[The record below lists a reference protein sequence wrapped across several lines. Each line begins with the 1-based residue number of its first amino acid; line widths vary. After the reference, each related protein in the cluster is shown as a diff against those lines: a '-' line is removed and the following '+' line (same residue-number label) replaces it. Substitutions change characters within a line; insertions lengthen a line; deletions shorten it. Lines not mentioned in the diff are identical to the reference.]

1 MTSYTK
7 MRNSLRY
14 IQLILWALMLTVS
27 VRAQDTQDTPEMSSL
42 DSLAIKSEIKAR
54 LTLFMDDLNQLYMV
68 EQMKI
73 SLNDDVAISP
83 TLVVTLQDRI
93 NYLNQTYNSLDVKW
107 NTYYQASQ
115 LDIAA
120 DEELME
126 DVAKLEQ
133 LKQSVKD
140 TLDLR
145 TQQVGAIANFASA
158 DKFIVSRIDVY
169 KKLYTKAYK
178 LSLLK
183 KFGPML
189 EKVKAKE
196 QVVFGE
202 LQTNY
207 EQAKAAS
214 GLVPSLNRR
223 METIDE
229 QYVIMKSVS
238 EKVQALEY
246 KPWMQRIKDY
256 VMGLAAVSI
265 ILMFVNG
272 IWAKFKA
279 YKDKTANLK
288 KYNDMLKNNGKDT
301 TYPTI

>member
-1 MTSYTK
+1 MSYTK
-7 MRNSLRY
+7 LGNGLRRMR
-14 IQLILWALMLTVS
+14 LILWALVLAVS
-27 VRAQDTQDTPEMSSL
+27 VRAQETPEPSSA
-42 DSLAIKSEIKAR
+42 DSVAIRAEIKAR
-54 LTLFMDDLNQLYMV
+54 LTLFMDDLNQLYVV

-73 SLNDDVAISP
+73 SLNDVSISP
-83 TLVVTLQDRI
+83 TLVGTFQDRI
-93 NYLNQTYNSLDVKW
+93 NYLNQSYNALDVKW
-107 NTYYQASQ
+107 TTYYQASQ

-126 DVAKLEQ
+126 EVAKLEQ
-133 LKQSVKD
+133 LKQVVKD
-140 TLDLR
+140 SLDIR
-145 TQQVGAIANFASA
+145 TQQVDAIAKFASA
-158 DKFIVSRIDVY
+158 DKFIISHVDVY
-169 KKLYTKAYK
+169 KKLYKKAFK

-196 QVVFGE
+196 QVIFTE

-207 EQAKAAS
+207 EQAKAS
-214 GLVPSLNRR
+214 SELVPSLKSR
-223 METIDE
+223 METLDE

-238 EKVQALEY
+238 EKVQALEF
-246 KPWMQRIKDY
+246 KPLMQRVKDY

-272 IWAKFKA
+272 LWSKFKA
-279 YKDKTANLK
+279 YKDKAANLK
-288 KYNDMLKNNGKDT
+288 KYNDIMKNNGKDS

>member
-1 MTSYTK
+1 V
-7 MRNSLRY
+7 
-14 IQLILWALMLTVS
+14 A
-27 VRAQDTQDTPEMSSL
+27 VRAQDTPAMSSL

-73 SLNDDVAISP
+73 SLNDNVAISP
-83 TLVVTLQDRI
+83 TLVVTLQDRM
-93 NYLNQTYNSLDVKW
+93 NYLNQSYNSLDVKW

-126 DVAKLEQ
+126 EVAKLEQ

-145 TQQVGAIANFASA
+145 TQQVDAIAKFASA
-158 DKFIVSRIDVY
+158 DKFIISHVDVY

-202 LQTNY
+202 LQTNF

-214 GLVPSLNRR
+214 ELVPTLNRR
-223 METIDE
+223 METLDE

-256 VMGLAAVSI
+256 VMGLAAVAI

-272 IWAKFKA
+272 IWSKFKA
-279 YKDKTANLK
+279 YKDKAANLK

>member
-1 MTSYTK
+1 
-7 MRNSLRY
+7 
-14 IQLILWALMLTVS
+14 
-27 VRAQDTQDTPEMSSL
+27 
-42 DSLAIKSEIKAR
+42 
-54 LTLFMDDLNQLYMV
+54 MV

-73 SLNDDVAISP
+73 SLNDNVAISP
-83 TLVVTLQDRI
+83 TLVVTFQDRI
-93 NYLNQTYNSLDVKW
+93 NYLNQSYNSLDVKW

-126 DVAKLEQ
+126 EVAKLEQ

-145 TQQVGAIANFASA
+145 TQQVDAIAKFASA
-158 DKFIVSRIDVY
+158 DKFIISHVDVY

-202 LQTNY
+202 LQTNF

-214 GLVPSLNRR
+214 ELVPTLNRR
-223 METIDE
+223 METLDE

-256 VMGLAAVSI
+256 VMGLAAVAI

-272 IWAKFKA
+272 IWSKFKA
-279 YKDKTANLK
+279 YKDKAANLK

>member
-1 MTSYTK
+1 MSYTK
-7 MRNSLRY
+7 MRNTLKY
-14 IQLILWALMLTVS
+14 IQLTLWALLLAVV
-27 VRAQDTQDTPEMSSL
+27 VRAQDTPAMSSL

-54 LTLFMDDLNQLYMV
+54 LTLFVDDLNQLYMV

-73 SLNDDVAISP
+73 SLNENVSISP

-93 NYLNQTYNSLDVKW
+93 NYLNQSYNALDVKW
-107 NTYYQASQ
+107 STYYQASQ

-126 DVAKLEQ
+126 EVANLEQ
-133 LKQSVKD
+133 LKQTVKD

-145 TQQVGAIANFASA
+145 TQQVDAIAKFASA
-158 DKFIVSRIDVY
+158 DKFIISHVDVY

-202 LQTNY
+202 LQTNF

-214 GLVPSLNRR
+214 ELVPTLNTR
-223 METIDE
+223 METLDE

-246 KPWMQRIKDY
+246 KPWIQRIKDY
-256 VMGLAAVSI
+256 VMGLAAVAI

-272 IWAKFKA
+272 IWSKFKA
-279 YKDKTANLK
+279 YKDKAANLK

>member
-1 MTSYTK
+1 
-7 MRNSLRY
+7 MRNTLRY
-14 IQLILWALMLTVS
+14 IQLILWAMVLTVA
-27 VRAQDTQDTPEMSSL
+27 VRAQDTPAMSSL

-73 SLNDDVAISP
+73 SLNDNVAISP
-83 TLVVTLQDRI
+83 TLVVTFQDRI
-93 NYLNQTYNSLDVKW
+93 NYLNQSYNSLDVKW

-126 DVAKLEQ
+126 EVAKLEQ

-145 TQQVGAIANFASA
+145 TQQVDAIAKFASA
-158 DKFIVSRIDVY
+158 DKFIISHVDVY

-202 LQTNY
+202 LQTNF

-214 GLVPSLNRR
+214 ELVPTLNRR
-223 METIDE
+223 METLDE

-256 VMGLAAVSI
+256 VMGLAAVAI

-272 IWAKFKA
+272 IWSKFKA
-279 YKDKTANLK
+279 YKDKAANLK

>member
-1 MTSYTK
+1 MK
-7 MRNSLRY
+7 LGNRLRY
-14 IQLILWALMLTVS
+14 IWLILWALVLAVTA
-27 VRAQDTQDTPEMSSL
+27 RAQENTGLSPS
-42 DSLAIKSEIKAR
+42 DSLAIKAEIKAR

-68 EQMKI
+68 EQMKVSLDGDVDI
-73 SLNDDVAISP
+73 SS
-83 TLVVTLQDRI
+83 TLVGTLQDRI
-93 NYLNQTYNSLDVKW
+93 NYLNQSYNSMDVKW

-133 LKQSVKD
+133 LKQTVKD

-145 TQQVGAIANFASA
+145 TQQVDAIAKFASA
-158 DKFIVSRIDVY
+158 DKFIISQINVY
-169 KKLYTKAYK
+169 KKLYSKAYK

-183 KFGPML
+183 KFAPML

-196 QVVFGE
+196 QVIFTE

-207 EQAKAAS
+207 EQAKAS
-214 GLVPSLNRR
+214 SEIVPSLKNR
-223 METIDE
+223 METLDE
-229 QYVIMKSVS
+229 QYIIMKSVS
-238 EKVQALEY
+238 EKVQALAF
-246 KPWMQRIKDY
+246 KPWMQRVKDY
-256 VMGLAAVSI
+256 VMGLAAVAI

-272 IWAKFKA
+272 LWSKFKA
-279 YKDKTANLK
+279 YKDKAANLK
-288 KYNDMLKNNGKDT
+288 KYNDIMKNNGRDS

>member
-1 MTSYTK
+1 
-7 MRNSLRY
+7 
-14 IQLILWALMLTVS
+14 
-27 VRAQDTQDTPEMSSL
+27 MSSS
-42 DSLAIKSEIKAR
+42 DSLAIKAEIMAR
-54 LTLFMDDLNQLYMV
+54 LTLFMDDLNQLYTV

-73 SLNDDVAISP
+73 ALNDVSISP
-83 TLVVTLQDRI
+83 TLVTTFQDRI
-93 NYLNQTYNSLDVKW
+93 NYLNQSYNALDVKW
-107 NTYYQASQ
+107 TTYYQASQ

-126 DVAKLEQ
+126 EVAKLEQ
-133 LKQSVKD
+133 LKQVVKD
-140 TLDLR
+140 SLDLR
-145 TQQVGAIANFASA
+145 IQQVDAVAKFASA
-158 DKFIVSRIDVY
+158 DKFIISHVDVY
-169 KKLYTKAYK
+169 KKLYKKAFK

-202 LQTNY
+202 LQTNF

-214 GLVPSLNRR
+214 EMVPSLQSR
-223 METIDE
+223 METLDE

-256 VMGLAAVSI
+256 VMGLAAVAI

-272 IWAKFKA
+272 LWSKFKA
-279 YKDKTANLK
+279 YKEKAASLK
-288 KYNDMLKNNGKDT
+288 KYNDMLNNNGKDT

>member
-1 MTSYTK
+1 M
-7 MRNSLRY
+7 
-14 IQLILWALMLTVS
+14 MLAVT
-27 VRAQDTQDTPEMSSL
+27 VRAQETPAMSSS
-42 DSLAIKSEIKAR
+42 DSLAIKAEIMAR
-54 LTLFMDDLNQLYMV
+54 LTLFMDDLNQLYTV

-73 SLNDDVAISP
+73 ALNDVSISP
-83 TLVVTLQDRI
+83 TLVTTFQDRI
-93 NYLNQTYNSLDVKW
+93 NYLNQSYNALDVKW
-107 NTYYQASQ
+107 TTYYQALQ

-126 DVAKLEQ
+126 EVAKLEQ
-133 LKQSVKD
+133 LKQVVKD
-140 TLDLR
+140 SLDLR
-145 TQQVGAIANFASA
+145 ILQVDAVAKFASA
-158 DKFIVSRIDVY
+158 DKFIISHVDVY
-169 KKLYTKAYK
+169 KKLYKKAFK

-202 LQTNY
+202 LQTNF

-214 GLVPSLNRR
+214 EMVPSLQSR
-223 METIDE
+223 METLDE

-256 VMGLAAVSI
+256 VMGLAAVAI

-272 IWAKFKA
+272 LWSKFKA
-279 YKDKTANLK
+279 YKEKAASLK
-288 KYNDMLKNNGKDT
+288 KYNDMLNNNGKDT

>member
-1 MTSYTK
+1 MSYTK
-7 MRNSLRY
+7 LGNGLRRMR
-14 IQLILWALMLTVS
+14 LILWALVLAVS
-27 VRAQDTQDTPEMSSL
+27 VCAQETPEASSA
-42 DSLAIKSEIKAR
+42 DSVAIRAEIKAR
-54 LTLFMDDLNQLYMV
+54 LTLFMDDLNQLYQV
-68 EQMKI
+68 EQMKVPLSEDVDI
-73 SLNDDVAISP
+73 SS
-83 TLVVTLQDRI
+83 TLVVTLQDRVS
-93 NYLNQTYNSLDVKW
+93 YLNQSYNAMDVKW

-115 LDIAA
+115 LDIAS

-133 LKQSVKD
+133 LKQTVKD

-145 TQQVGAIANFASA
+145 TQQVDAIAKFASA
-158 DKFIVSRIDVY
+158 DKFIISQINVY
-169 KKLYTKAYK
+169 KKLYSKAYK

-183 KFGPML
+183 KFAPML

-196 QVVFGE
+196 QVIFTE

-207 EQAKAAS
+207 EQAKAS
-214 GLVPSLNRR
+214 SELVPSLKSR
-223 METIDE
+223 METLDE

-238 EKVQALEY
+238 EKVQALEF
-246 KPWMQRIKDY
+246 KPLMQRVKDY

-272 IWAKFKA
+272 LWSKFKA
-279 YKDKTANLK
+279 YKDKAANLK
-288 KYNDMLKNNGKDT
+288 KYNDIMKNNGKDS

>member
-1 MTSYTK
+1 MSYT
-7 MRNSLRY
+7 RLRSRLKNM
-14 IQLILWALMLTVS
+14 QLILWALLLTVS
-27 VRAQDTQDTPEMSSL
+27 ARAQEPAALSSA
-42 DSLAIKSEIKAR
+42 DSLVIKSEIMAR

-68 EQMKI
+68 ERMKI
-73 SLNDDVAISP
+73 SLDDVTISP

-93 NYLNQTYNSLDVKW
+93 NYLNQSYNALDVKW

-120 DEELME
+120 DEEMME
-126 DVAKLEQ
+126 EVAKLEQ

-140 TLDLR
+140 SLDLR
-145 TQQVGAIANFASA
+145 TQQVDAVAKFAAA
-158 DKFIVSRIDVY
+158 DKFIISHVDIY
-169 KKLYTKAYK
+169 KKIYKKAYR

-183 KFGPML
+183 KFATML

-214 GLVPSLNRR
+214 ELVPSLQERF
-223 METIDE
+223 ETLDE
-229 QYVIMKSVS
+229 QYIIMKSVS
-238 EKVQALEY
+238 EKVQALEF

-256 VMGLAAVSI
+256 VMGLAGVAI
-265 ILMFVNG
+265 ILMFLNG
-272 IWAKFKA
+272 LWAKFKA
-279 YKDKTANLK
+279 YKDKAANLK

-301 TYPTI
+301 KYPTI

>member
-1 MTSYTK
+1 V
-7 MRNSLRY
+7 
-14 IQLILWALMLTVS
+14 A
-27 VRAQDTQDTPEMSSL
+27 VRAQDTPAMSSL

-73 SLNDDVAISP
+73 SLNDNVAISP
-83 TLVVTLQDRI
+83 TLVVTFQDRM
-93 NYLNQTYNSLDVKW
+93 NYLNQSYNSLDVKW

-126 DVAKLEQ
+126 EVAKLEQ

-145 TQQVGAIANFASA
+145 TQQVDAIAKFASA
-158 DKFIVSRIDVY
+158 DKFIISHVDVY

-202 LQTNY
+202 LQTNF

-214 GLVPSLNRR
+214 ELVPTLNRR
-223 METIDE
+223 METLDE

-256 VMGLAAVSI
+256 VMGLAAVAI

-272 IWAKFKA
+272 IWSKFKA
-279 YKDKTANLK
+279 YKDKAANLK

>member
-1 MTSYTK
+1 M
-7 MRNSLRY
+7 
-14 IQLILWALMLTVS
+14 MLAVT
-27 VRAQDTQDTPEMSSL
+27 VRAQETPAMSSS
-42 DSLAIKSEIKAR
+42 DSLAIKAEIMAR
-54 LTLFMDDLNQLYMV
+54 LTLFMDDLNQLYTV

-73 SLNDDVAISP
+73 ALNDVSISP
-83 TLVVTLQDRI
+83 TLVTTFQDRI
-93 NYLNQTYNSLDVKW
+93 NYLNQSYNALDVKW
-107 NTYYQASQ
+107 TTYYQASQ

-126 DVAKLEQ
+126 EVAKLEQ
-133 LKQSVKD
+133 LKQVVKD
-140 TLDLR
+140 SLDLR
-145 TQQVGAIANFASA
+145 IQQVDAVAKFASA
-158 DKFIVSRIDVY
+158 DKFIISHVDVY
-169 KKLYTKAYK
+169 KKLYKKAFK

-183 KFGPML
+183 KFGPRL

-202 LQTNY
+202 LQTNF

-214 GLVPSLNRR
+214 EMVPSLQSR
-223 METIDE
+223 METLDE

-256 VMGLAAVSI
+256 VMGLAAVAI

-272 IWAKFKA
+272 LWSKFKA
-279 YKDKTANLK
+279 YKEKAASLK
-288 KYNDMLKNNGKDT
+288 KYNDMLNNNGKDT

>member
-1 MTSYTK
+1 
-7 MRNSLRY
+7 MRNTLRY
-14 IQLILWALMLTVS
+14 IQLILWALVLTVA
-27 VRAQDTQDTPEMSSL
+27 VRAQDTPAMSSL

-73 SLNDDVAISP
+73 SLNDNVAISP
-83 TLVVTLQDRI
+83 TLVVTFQDRI
-93 NYLNQTYNSLDVKW
+93 NYLNQSYNSLDVKW

-126 DVAKLEQ
+126 EVAKLEQ

-145 TQQVGAIANFASA
+145 TQQVDAIAKFASA
-158 DKFIVSRIDVY
+158 DKFIISHVDVY

-202 LQTNY
+202 LQTNF

-214 GLVPSLNRR
+214 ELVPTLNRR
-223 METIDE
+223 METLDE

-256 VMGLAAVSI
+256 VMGLAAVAI

-272 IWAKFKA
+272 IWSKFKA
-279 YKDKTANLK
+279 YKDKAANLK

>member
-1 MTSYTK
+1 
-7 MRNSLRY
+7 
-14 IQLILWALMLTVS
+14 
-27 VRAQDTQDTPEMSSL
+27 
-42 DSLAIKSEIKAR
+42 
-54 LTLFMDDLNQLYMV
+54 MD
-68 EQMKI
+68 
-73 SLNDDVAISP
+73 
-83 TLVVTLQDRI
+83 
-93 NYLNQTYNSLDVKW
+93 
-107 NTYYQASQ
+107 
-115 LDIAA
+115 
-120 DEELME
+120 
-126 DVAKLEQ
+126 
-133 LKQSVKD
+133 
-140 TLDLR
+140 
-145 TQQVGAIANFASA
+145 AIAKFASA
-158 DKFIVSRIDVY
+158 DKFIISHVDVY

-202 LQTNY
+202 LQTNF

-214 GLVPSLNRR
+214 ELVPTLNTR
-223 METIDE
+223 METLDE

-256 VMGLAAVSI
+256 VMGLAAVAI

-272 IWAKFKA
+272 IWSKFKA
-279 YKDKTANLK
+279 YKDKAANLK

>member
-1 MTSYTK
+1 MSYTK
-7 MRNSLRY
+7 MRNTLRY
-14 IQLILWALMLTVS
+14 IQLILWAMVLTVA
-27 VRAQDTQDTPEMSSL
+27 VRAQDTPAMSSL

-73 SLNDDVAISP
+73 SLNDNVAISP
-83 TLVVTLQDRI
+83 TLVVTFQDRI
-93 NYLNQTYNSLDVKW
+93 NYLNQSYNSLDVKW

-126 DVAKLEQ
+126 EVAKLEQ

-145 TQQVGAIANFASA
+145 TQQVDAIAKFASA
-158 DKFIVSRIDVY
+158 DKFIISHVDVY

-202 LQTNY
+202 LQTNF

-214 GLVPSLNRR
+214 ELVPTLNRR
-223 METIDE
+223 METLDE

-256 VMGLAAVSI
+256 VMGLAAVAI

-272 IWAKFKA
+272 IWSKFKA
-279 YKDKTANLK
+279 YKDKAANLK

>member
-1 MTSYTK
+1 MKSHTK
-7 MRNSLRY
+7 LRSRLRY
-14 IQLILWALMLTVS
+14 IQLLLWAMMLAVTVS
-27 VRAQDTQDTPEMSSL
+27 AQETPAMSSS
-42 DSLAIKSEIKAR
+42 DSLAIKAEIMAR
-54 LTLFMDDLNQLYMV
+54 LTLFMDDLNQLYTV

-73 SLNDDVAISP
+73 ALNDVSISP
-83 TLVVTLQDRI
+83 TLVTTFQDRI
-93 NYLNQTYNSLDVKW
+93 NYLNQSYNALDVKW
-107 NTYYQASQ
+107 TTYYQASQ

-126 DVAKLEQ
+126 EVAKLEQ
-133 LKQSVKD
+133 LKQVVKD

-145 TQQVGAIANFASA
+145 TQQVDAVAKFASA
-158 DKFIVSRIDVY
+158 DKFIISHVDVY
-169 KKLYTKAYK
+169 KKLYKKAFK

-202 LQTNY
+202 LQTNF

-214 GLVPSLNRR
+214 EMVPSLQSR
-223 METIDE
+223 METLDE

-256 VMGLAAVSI
+256 VMGLAAVAI

-272 IWAKFKA
+272 LWSKFKA
-279 YKDKTANLK
+279 YKEKAASLK
-288 KYNDMLKNNGKDT
+288 KYNDMLNNNGKDT

>member
-1 MTSYTK
+1 MSYTK
-7 MRNSLRY
+7 MRNTLRY
-14 IQLILWALMLTVS
+14 IQLILWALVLTVA
-27 VRAQDTQDTPEMSSL
+27 VRAQDTPAMSSL

-73 SLNDDVAISP
+73 SLNDNVAISP
-83 TLVVTLQDRI
+83 TLVVTLQDRM
-93 NYLNQTYNSLDVKW
+93 NYLNQSYNSLDVKW

-126 DVAKLEQ
+126 EVAKLEQ

-145 TQQVGAIANFASA
+145 TQQVDAIAKFASA
-158 DKFIVSRIDVY
+158 DKFIISHVDVY

-202 LQTNY
+202 LQTNF

-214 GLVPSLNRR
+214 ELVPTLNRR
-223 METIDE
+223 METLDE

-256 VMGLAAVSI
+256 VMGLAAVAI

-272 IWAKFKA
+272 IWSKFKA
-279 YKDKTANLK
+279 YKDKAANLK

>member
-1 MTSYTK
+1 MSYTK
-7 MRNSLRY
+7 MRNTLRY
-14 IQLILWALMLTVS
+14 IQLILWALVLTVA
-27 VRAQDTQDTPEMSSL
+27 VRAQDTPAMSSL

-73 SLNDDVAISP
+73 SLNDNVAISP
-83 TLVVTLQDRI
+83 TLVVTFQDRI
-93 NYLNQTYNSLDVKW
+93 NYLNQSYNSLDVKW

-126 DVAKLEQ
+126 EVAKLEQ

-145 TQQVGAIANFASA
+145 TQQVDAIAKFASA
-158 DKFIVSRIDVY
+158 DKFIISHVDVY

-202 LQTNY
+202 LQTNF

-214 GLVPSLNRR
+214 ELVPTLNTR
-223 METIDE
+223 METLDE

-256 VMGLAAVSI
+256 VMGLAAVAI

-272 IWAKFKA
+272 IWSKFKA
-279 YKDKTANLK
+279 YKDKAANLK

>member
-1 MTSYTK
+1 MSYTK
-7 MRNSLRY
+7 MRNTLRY
-14 IQLILWALMLTVS
+14 IQLTLWALLLAVV
-27 VRAQDTQDTPEMSSL
+27 VRAQDTPAMSSL

-54 LTLFMDDLNQLYMV
+54 LTLFVDDLNQLYMV

-73 SLNDDVAISP
+73 SLNENVAISP

-93 NYLNQTYNSLDVKW
+93 NYLNQSYNALDVKW
-107 NTYYQASQ
+107 STYYQASQ

-126 DVAKLEQ
+126 EVANLEQ
-133 LKQSVKD
+133 LKQTVKD

-145 TQQVGAIANFASA
+145 TQQVDAIAKFASA
-158 DKFIVSRIDVY
+158 DKFIISHVDVY

-202 LQTNY
+202 LQTNF
-207 EQAKAAS
+207 EQAKVAS
-214 GLVPSLNRR
+214 ELVPTLNTR
-223 METIDE
+223 METLDE

-256 VMGLAAVSI
+256 VMGLAAVAI

-272 IWAKFKA
+272 IWSKFKA
-279 YKDKTANLK
+279 YKDKAANLK

>member
-1 MTSYTK
+1 MSYTK
-7 MRNSLRY
+7 MRNTLRY
-14 IQLILWALMLTVS
+14 IQLILWALVLTVA
-27 VRAQDTQDTPEMSSL
+27 VRAQDTPAMSSL

-73 SLNDDVAISP
+73 SLNDNVAISP
-83 TLVVTLQDRI
+83 TLVVTFQDRI
-93 NYLNQTYNSLDVKW
+93 NYLNQSYNSLDVKW

-126 DVAKLEQ
+126 EVAKLEQ

-145 TQQVGAIANFASA
+145 TQQVDAIAKFASA
-158 DKFIVSRIDVY
+158 DQFIISHVDVY

-202 LQTNY
+202 LQTNF

-214 GLVPSLNRR
+214 ELVPSLNRR
-223 METIDE
+223 METLDE

-256 VMGLAAVSI
+256 VMGLAAVAI

-272 IWAKFKA
+272 IWSKFKA
-279 YKDKTANLK
+279 YKDKAANLK

>member
-1 MTSYTK
+1 MSYTK
-7 MRNSLRY
+7 LGNGLRRMR
-14 IQLILWALMLTVS
+14 LILWALVLAVS
-27 VRAQDTQDTPEMSSL
+27 VCAQETPEASSA
-42 DSLAIKSEIKAR
+42 DSVAIRAEIKAR
-54 LTLFMDDLNQLYMV
+54 LTLFMDDLNQLYQV
-68 EQMKI
+68 EQMKVPLSEDVDI
-73 SLNDDVAISP
+73 SS
-83 TLVVTLQDRI
+83 TLVVTLQDRVS
-93 NYLNQTYNSLDVKW
+93 YLNQSYNAMDVKW

-115 LDIAA
+115 LDIAS

-133 LKQSVKD
+133 LKQTVKD

-145 TQQVGAIANFASA
+145 TQQVDAIAKFASA
-158 DKFIVSRIDVY
+158 DKFIISQINVY
-169 KKLYTKAYK
+169 KKLYSKAYK

-183 KFGPML
+183 KFAPML

-196 QVVFGE
+196 QVIFTE

-207 EQAKAAS
+207 EQAKAS
-214 GLVPSLNRR
+214 SELVPSLKSR
-223 METIDE
+223 METLDE

-238 EKVQALEY
+238 EKVQALEF
-246 KPWMQRIKDY
+246 KPLMQRVKDY

-272 IWAKFKA
+272 LWSKFKA
-279 YKDKTANLK
+279 YKDKAANLK
-288 KYNDMLKNNGKDT
+288 KYNDLMKNNGKDS

>member
-1 MTSYTK
+1 MSYTK
-7 MRNSLRY
+7 MRNTLRY
-14 IQLILWALMLTVS
+14 IQLTLWALLLVVV
-27 VRAQDTQDTPEMSSL
+27 VRAQDTPAMSSL

-54 LTLFMDDLNQLYMV
+54 LTLFVDDLNQLYMV

-73 SLNDDVAISP
+73 SLNENVAISP

-93 NYLNQTYNSLDVKW
+93 NYLNQSYNALDVKW
-107 NTYYQASQ
+107 STYYQASQ

-126 DVAKLEQ
+126 EVANLEQ
-133 LKQSVKD
+133 LKQTVKD

-145 TQQVGAIANFASA
+145 TQQVDAIAKFASA
-158 DKFIVSRIDVY
+158 DKFIISHVDVY

-202 LQTNY
+202 LQTNF

-214 GLVPSLNRR
+214 ELVPTLNTR
-223 METIDE
+223 METLDE

-256 VMGLAAVSI
+256 VMGLAAVAI

-272 IWAKFKA
+272 IWSKFKA
-279 YKDKTANLK
+279 YKDKAANLK

>member
-1 MTSYTK
+1 MSYTK
-7 MRNSLRY
+7 MRNTLRY
-14 IQLILWALMLTVS
+14 IQLTLWALLLAVV
-27 VRAQDTQDTPEMSSL
+27 VRAQDTPAMSSL

-73 SLNDDVAISP
+73 SLNDNVAISP
-83 TLVVTLQDRI
+83 TLVVTFQDRI
-93 NYLNQTYNSLDVKW
+93 NYLNQSYNSLDVKW

-126 DVAKLEQ
+126 EVAKLEQ

-145 TQQVGAIANFASA
+145 TQQVDAIAKFASA
-158 DKFIVSRIDVY
+158 DKFIISHVDVY

-202 LQTNY
+202 LQTNF

-214 GLVPSLNRR
+214 ELVPTLNRR
-223 METIDE
+223 METLDE

-256 VMGLAAVSI
+256 VMGLAAVAI

-272 IWAKFKA
+272 IWSKFKA
-279 YKDKTANLK
+279 YKDKAANLK

>member
-1 MTSYTK
+1 MKSHTK
-7 MRNSLRY
+7 LRSRLRY
-14 IQLILWALMLTVS
+14 IQLLLWAMMLAVT
-27 VRAQDTQDTPEMSSL
+27 VRAQETPAMSSS
-42 DSLAIKSEIKAR
+42 DSLAIKAEIMAR
-54 LTLFMDDLNQLYMV
+54 LTLFMDDLNQLYTV

-73 SLNDDVAISP
+73 ALNDVSISP
-83 TLVVTLQDRI
+83 TLVTTFQDRI
-93 NYLNQTYNSLDVKW
+93 NYLNQSYNALDVKW
-107 NTYYQASQ
+107 TTYYQALQ

-126 DVAKLEQ
+126 EVAKLEQ
-133 LKQSVKD
+133 LKQVVKD

-145 TQQVGAIANFASA
+145 TQQVDAVAKFASA
-158 DKFIVSRIDVY
+158 DKFIISHVDVY
-169 KKLYTKAYK
+169 KKLYKKAFK

-202 LQTNY
+202 LQTNF

-214 GLVPSLNRR
+214 EMVPSLQSR
-223 METIDE
+223 METLDE

-256 VMGLAAVSI
+256 VMGLAAVAI

-272 IWAKFKA
+272 LWSKFKA
-279 YKDKTANLK
+279 YKEKAASLK
-288 KYNDMLKNNGKDT
+288 KYNDMLNNNGKDT

>member
-1 MTSYTK
+1 MSYTK
-7 MRNSLRY
+7 LGNGLRRMR
-14 IQLILWALMLTVS
+14 LILWALVLAVS
-27 VRAQDTQDTPEMSSL
+27 VCAQETPEASSA
-42 DSLAIKSEIKAR
+42 DSVAIRAEIKAR
-54 LTLFMDDLNQLYMV
+54 LTLFMDDLNQLYQV
-68 EQMKI
+68 EQMKVPLSEDVDI
-73 SLNDDVAISP
+73 SS
-83 TLVVTLQDRI
+83 TLVVTLQDRVS
-93 NYLNQTYNSLDVKW
+93 YLNQSYNAMDVKW

-133 LKQSVKD
+133 LKQTVKD

-145 TQQVGAIANFASA
+145 TQQVDAIAKFASA
-158 DKFIVSRIDVY
+158 DKFIISQINVY
-169 KKLYTKAYK
+169 KKLYSKAYK

-183 KFGPML
+183 KFAPML

-196 QVVFGE
+196 QVIFTE

-207 EQAKAAS
+207 EQAKAS
-214 GLVPSLNRR
+214 SELVPSLKSR
-223 METIDE
+223 METLDE

-238 EKVQALEY
+238 EKVQALEF
-246 KPWMQRIKDY
+246 KPLMQRVKDY

-272 IWAKFKA
+272 LWSKFKA
-279 YKDKTANLK
+279 YKDKAANLK
-288 KYNDMLKNNGKDT
+288 KYNDIMKNNGKDS

>member
-1 MTSYTK
+1 MSYTK
-7 MRNSLRY
+7 MRNTLRY
-14 IQLILWALMLTVS
+14 IQLILWALVLTVA
-27 VRAQDTQDTPEMSSL
+27 VRAQDTPAMSSL

-73 SLNDDVAISP
+73 SLNDNVAISP
-83 TLVVTLQDRI
+83 TLVMTLQDRM
-93 NYLNQTYNSLDVKW
+93 NYLNQSYNSLDVKW

-126 DVAKLEQ
+126 EVAKLEQ

-145 TQQVGAIANFASA
+145 TQQVDAIAKFASA
-158 DKFIVSRIDVY
+158 DKFIISHVDVY

-202 LQTNY
+202 LQTNF

-214 GLVPSLNRR
+214 ELVPTLNRR
-223 METIDE
+223 METLDE

-256 VMGLAAVSI
+256 VMGLAAVAI

-272 IWAKFKA
+272 IWSKFKA
-279 YKDKTANLK
+279 YKDKAANLK

>member
-1 MTSYTK
+1 MSYTK
-7 MRNSLRY
+7 MRNTLRY
-14 IQLILWALMLTVS
+14 IQLILWALVLTVA
-27 VRAQDTQDTPEMSSL
+27 VRAQDTPAMSSL

-73 SLNDDVAISP
+73 SLNDNVAISP
-83 TLVVTLQDRI
+83 TLVVTFQDRI
-93 NYLNQTYNSLDVKW
+93 NYLNQSYNSLDVKW

-120 DEELME
+120 DEDLME
-126 DVAKLEQ
+126 EVAKLEQ

-145 TQQVGAIANFASA
+145 TQQVDAIAKFASA
-158 DKFIVSRIDVY
+158 DKFIISHVDVY

-202 LQTNY
+202 LQTNF

-214 GLVPSLNRR
+214 ELVPTLNRR
-223 METIDE
+223 METLDE

-256 VMGLAAVSI
+256 VMGLAAVAI

-272 IWAKFKA
+272 IWSKFKA
-279 YKDKTANLK
+279 YKDKAANLK

>member
-1 MTSYTK
+1 MSYTK
-7 MRNSLRY
+7 LGNGLRRMR
-14 IQLILWALMLTVS
+14 LILWALVLAVS
-27 VRAQDTQDTPEMSSL
+27 VRAQETPEPSSA
-42 DSLAIKSEIKAR
+42 DSLAIKAEIMAR
-54 LTLFMDDLNQLYMV
+54 LTLFMDDLNQLYVV

-73 SLNDDVAISP
+73 SLNDVSISP
-83 TLVVTLQDRI
+83 TLVGTFQDRI
-93 NYLNQTYNSLDVKW
+93 NYLNQSYNALDVKW
-107 NTYYQASQ
+107 TTYYQASQ

-126 DVAKLEQ
+126 EVAKLEQ
-133 LKQSVKD
+133 LKQVVKD
-140 TLDLR
+140 SLDIR
-145 TQQVGAIANFASA
+145 TQQVDAIAKFASA
-158 DKFIVSRIDVY
+158 DKFIISHVDVY
-169 KKLYTKAYK
+169 KKLYKKAFK

-196 QVVFGE
+196 QVIFTE

-207 EQAKAAS
+207 EQAKAS
-214 GLVPSLNRR
+214 SELVPSLKSR
-223 METIDE
+223 METLDE

-238 EKVQALEY
+238 EKVQALEF
-246 KPWMQRIKDY
+246 KPLMQRVKDY

-272 IWAKFKA
+272 LWSKFKA
-279 YKDKTANLK
+279 YKDKAANLK
-288 KYNDMLKNNGKDT
+288 KYNDIMKNNGKDS

>member
-1 MTSYTK
+1 MSYTK
-7 MRNSLRY
+7 LGNGLRRMR
-14 IQLILWALMLTVS
+14 LILWALVLAVS
-27 VRAQDTQDTPEMSSL
+27 VCAQETPEASSA
-42 DSLAIKSEIKAR
+42 DSVAIRAEIKAR
-54 LTLFMDDLNQLYMV
+54 LTLFMDDLNQLYQV
-68 EQMKI
+68 EQMKVPLSEDVDI
-73 SLNDDVAISP
+73 SS
-83 TLVVTLQDRI
+83 TLVVTLQDRVS
-93 NYLNQTYNSLDVKW
+93 YLNQSYNAMDVKW

-133 LKQSVKD
+133 LKQTVKD

-145 TQQVGAIANFASA
+145 TQQVDAIAKFASA
-158 DKFIVSRIDVY
+158 DKFIISQINVY
-169 KKLYTKAYK
+169 KKLYSKAYK

-183 KFGPML
+183 KIAPML

-196 QVVFGE
+196 QVIFTE

-207 EQAKAAS
+207 EQAKAS
-214 GLVPSLNRR
+214 SELVPSLKSR
-223 METIDE
+223 METLDE

-238 EKVQALEY
+238 EKVQALEF
-246 KPWMQRIKDY
+246 KPLMQRVKDY

-272 IWAKFKA
+272 LWSKFKA
-279 YKDKTANLK
+279 YKDKAANLK
-288 KYNDMLKNNGKDT
+288 KYNDIMKNNGKDS

>member
-1 MTSYTK
+1 

-14 IQLILWALMLTVS
+14 IQLILWALTLTVT
-27 VRAQDTQDTPEMSSL
+27 VRAQDIQDTPEMSSL

-126 DVAKLEQ
+126 EVAKLEQ

-169 KKLYTKAYK
+169 KKLYTRAYK

-279 YKDKTANLK
+279 YKDKAANLK

>member
-1 MTSYTK
+1 MKSHTK
-7 MRNSLRY
+7 LRSRLRY
-14 IQLILWALMLTVS
+14 IQLLLWAMMLAVT
-27 VRAQDTQDTPEMSSL
+27 VRAQETPAMSSS
-42 DSLAIKSEIKAR
+42 DSLAIKAEIMAR
-54 LTLFMDDLNQLYMV
+54 LTLFMDDLNQLYTV

-73 SLNDDVAISP
+73 ALNDVSISP
-83 TLVVTLQDRI
+83 TLVTTFQDRI
-93 NYLNQTYNSLDVKW
+93 NYLNQSYNALDVKW
-107 NTYYQASQ
+107 TTYYQALQ

-126 DVAKLEQ
+126 EVAKLEQ
-133 LKQSVKD
+133 LKQVVKD
-140 TLDLR
+140 SLDLR
-145 TQQVGAIANFASA
+145 ILQVDAVAKFASA
-158 DKFIVSRIDVY
+158 DKFIISHVDVY
-169 KKLYTKAYK
+169 KKLYKKAFK

-202 LQTNY
+202 LQTNF

-214 GLVPSLNRR
+214 EMVPSLQSR
-223 METIDE
+223 METLDE

-256 VMGLAAVSI
+256 VMGLAAVAI

-272 IWAKFKA
+272 LWSKFKA
-279 YKDKTANLK
+279 YKEKAASLK
-288 KYNDMLKNNGKDT
+288 KYNDMLNNNGKDT